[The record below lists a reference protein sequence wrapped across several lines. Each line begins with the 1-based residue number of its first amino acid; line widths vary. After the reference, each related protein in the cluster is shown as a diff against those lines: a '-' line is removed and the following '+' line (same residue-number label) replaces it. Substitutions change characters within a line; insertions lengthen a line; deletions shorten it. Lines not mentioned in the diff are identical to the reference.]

1 MHAGSHPGMTPNLIS
16 VALCSNELSL
26 GGAEQH
32 ILTLLRGLDRSC
44 FRLQLICAPELAAQI
59 NEMVPADV
67 TLIPLELRRA
77 TQLSA
82 ATRLGHVLKSRRV
95 DILHSHLFYASLFA
109 SPIGKLCGVPVV
121 VETPHVREAWRRG
134 WKACYAIDRV
144 VGRFVDHYIAV
155 SSANAEYLIRE
166 KRIPAS
172 KVTVIHNGCN
182 VCRFHPAHSVPVSL
196 KTSLGIGHHD
206 PVLVVVARL
215 EVQKG
220 HEVLFEALKI
230 VRRDYPRLHLVC
242 VGEGS
247 IREELEAQV
256 LALGLK
262 DWVHFVG
269 FQSAVADWLALG
281 DVIVLPSLWEGLPIV
296 ALEALAAAKP
306 LIATSVDGTPEI
318 VIHEETGL
326 TIPPG
331 DVVQLANAIREL
343 ISDPEIRSR
352 LGHRGRDLVLK
363 HFTEEAQVRKTQELY
378 HRAYERARRT
388 AAPSGRFDSLEDGN
402 CETAASQ
409 V

>member
-1 MHAGSHPGMTPNLIS
+1 MTPNLIS
-16 VALCSNELSL
+16 VALFSNELSL

-44 FRLQLICAPELAAQI
+44 FRLHLICAPELAAQI

-67 TLIPLELRRA
+67 TLIPLELRRV

-82 ATRLGHVLKSRRV
+82 ATRLGNVLKRRRV

-121 VETPHVREAWRRG
+121 VETPHLREAWRRG

-144 VGRFVDHYIAV
+144 VGHFVDYYIAV

-182 VCRFHPAHSVPVSL
+182 VCRFHPAHSAPVLL

-206 PVLVVVARL
+206 PVLMIVARL
-215 EVQKG
+215 EIQKG
-220 HEVLFEALKI
+220 HGVLFEALKI
-230 VRRDYPRLHLVC
+230 VRRDYPRLHLIC

-262 DWVHFVG
+262 GWVHFVG

-296 ALEALAAAKP
+296 ALEALAAAKAVV
-306 LIATSVDGTPEI
+306 ATSVDGTPEV
-318 VIHEETGL
+318 VIHEETGM
-326 TIPPG
+326 TVPPG
-331 DVVQLANAIREL
+331 DRFQLARAIRQL
-343 ISDPEIRSR
+343 IGDPDLRSR

-378 HRAYERARRT
+378 CRSYERARRT
-388 AAPSGRFDSLEDGN
+388 AAPSGRLHPLGDEN
-402 CETAASQ
+402 CETAASR